1 MTNLT
6 VSKALT
12 LSVED
17 FQKLT
22 LSELAELHKLLA
34 DSKQKKA
41 LRKADLVAGVINSK
55 KKEAKQEE
63 QKELVTVGAENSTK
77 APTKPIIKKPQ
88 PKQQPKQANP
98 IEKHLEQPKPKAQP
112 KQPTKAELEALANES
127 LPKDADKPAD
137 EPKAEKEPPKPKT
150 FKRPSEERPDFSTMS
165 QEQLLAYIAQLEE
178 KAETFPKVFNGEKT
192 KYTRTD
198 FESVTDLQK
207 FLREKPYSLYCFVDE
222 KQDEKLTQFLVLFA
236 SPEIL
241 VVLDRT
247 RYKNSVTTIEMKN
260 VTETVLK
267 FPKEK
272 LQFEYA
278 FYIREK
284 K

>member
-1 MTNLT
+1 MSTIT
-6 VSKALT
+6 VSKALS

-22 LSELAELHKLLA
+22 LAELAELHKLLA

-55 KKEAKQEE
+55 KKAVKQEE
-63 QKELVTVGAENSTK
+63 QKEEPTLFTVGAENSTK
-77 APTKPIIKKPQ
+77 APIKKPLPKQQPKQVDPITDALKQ
-88 PKQQPKQANP
+88 PKQQPK
-98 IEKHLEQPKPKAQP
+98 P
-112 KQPTKAELEALANES
+112 KQPNKAELEALGNES
-127 LPKDADKPAD
+127 LPKDEGKPKA
-137 EPKAEKEPPKPKT
+137 EPKAEKEPTKPQT
-150 FKRPSEERPDFSTMS
+150 FKRPIEERPDFSTMS

-198 FESVTDLQK
+198 FESVTDLQQ
-207 FLREKPYSLYCFVDE
+207 FLRTKPYSLYCFVDE

-236 SPEIL
+236 SHEIL

-260 VTETVLK
+260 VTETYLK

-272 LQFEYA
+272 LQFEYS